1 MKSIFLTST
10 QTIELYSPC
19 LLFCDTEKGPYSIHS
34 LKKHT
39 QHPVL
44 IIRTSFKVDFFL
56 IASSSYGTMR
66 ENENTERNGKVF
78 DQQLFIL
85 TAQCLALVAAFIF
98 LKSLRGD
105 IFLLLLLTT
114 AWLSCFQVKKRNG
127 FLNYVSMELI

>member
-1 MKSIFLTST
+1 MPLVMWYGKRIIL
-10 QTIELYSPC
+10 
-19 LLFCDTEKGPYSIHS
+19 HS
-34 LKKHT
+34 LLKINI

-66 ENENTERNGKVF
+66 ENENTERNGKGF

-114 AWLSCFQVKKRNG
+114 TWLSCFQVKKRNG
-127 FLNYVSMELI
+127 FLNYVSMELIWFNRFIFFFFSW

>member
-1 MKSIFLTST
+1 MKDIFFTST
-10 QTIELYSPC
+10 QTIELCSSY
-19 LLFCDTEKGPYSIHS
+19 LLFCDTETGSNFIHS
-34 LKKHT
+34 LKKHI

-44 IIRTSFKVDFFL
+44 LIRTSFKVDFFL
-56 IASSSYGTMR
+56 IASSSHGTMR
-66 ENENTERNGKVF
+66 ENENTERNGKGF

-114 AWLSCFQVKKRNG
+114 TWLLCFQVKKRNA
-127 FLNYVSMELI
+127 FLSYVSLV